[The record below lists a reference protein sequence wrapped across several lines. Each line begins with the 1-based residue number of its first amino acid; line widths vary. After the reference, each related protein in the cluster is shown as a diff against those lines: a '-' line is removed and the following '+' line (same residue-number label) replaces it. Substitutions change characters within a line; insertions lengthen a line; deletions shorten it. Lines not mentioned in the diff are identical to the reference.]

1 MVESQAEPLKVL
13 LVDDEAY
20 FRVFVGKVLRKS
32 VNCTVSETKNGKE
45 AVAYCKTNNPD
56 LIILDISMPHMDGV
70 EALAAIRAI
79 KPDTPVIMLTSI
91 AEEKVVEECVK
102 QNASYFIRKDVG
114 ADKLQIELQEMLRM
128 FAGGKESS

>member
-1 MVESQAEPLKVL
+1 MEAEAEPLKVL

-32 VNCTVSETKNGKE
+32 MPCSVTEAKNGQE
-45 AVAYCKTNNPD
+45 ALAHCKTNNPD

-70 EALAAIRAI
+70 QALTAIRAI

-102 QNASYFIRKDVG
+102 QDASYFIRKDVG
-114 ADKLQIELQEMLRM
+114 ADKLQTELQDMLRM
-128 FAGGKESS
+128 FVGGKESP

>member
-1 MVESQAEPLKVL
+1 MEAQAEPLKVL

-32 VNCTVSETKNGKE
+32 ISCAVTEAKNGQE
-45 AVAYCKTNNPD
+45 AVAHCKAHSPD
-56 LIILDISMPHMDGV
+56 LIIMDISMPHMDGV
-70 EALAAIRAI
+70 QALTAIRAI

-102 QNASYFIRKDVG
+102 QDASYFIRKDVG
-114 ADKLQIELQEMLRM
+114 ADKLQTELQDMLRM
-128 FAGGKESS
+128 FVGGKEAP

>member
-1 MVESQAEPLKVL
+1 MAPAQPLKVL

-20 FRVFVGKVLRKS
+20 FRVFVSKVLRKS
-32 VNCTVSETKNGKE
+32 VSCTVTEAKNGNE
-45 AVAYCKTNNPD
+45 ALAHCKAHNPD

-70 EALAAIRAI
+70 EALTAIRAI

-91 AEEKVVEECVK
+91 AEEKVVEECVN

-114 ADKLQIELQEMLRM
+114 ADKLQTELQEMLRM
-128 FAGGKESS
+128 FVGGKESP